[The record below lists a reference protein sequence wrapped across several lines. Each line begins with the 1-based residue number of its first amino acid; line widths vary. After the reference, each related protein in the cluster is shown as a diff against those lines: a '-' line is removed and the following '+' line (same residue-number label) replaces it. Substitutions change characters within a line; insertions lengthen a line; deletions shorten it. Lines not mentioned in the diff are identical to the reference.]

1 MYYAVTERMKA
12 LYASKQRQTVNISV
26 ELKDGST
33 IDFIEDFYYGNTEPQ
48 EYAIKK
54 NQGSVLG
61 SFVICFIA
69 YALFA
74 A

>member
-1 MYYAVTERMKA
+1 MSE
-12 LYASKQRQTVNISV
+12 
-26 ELKDGST
+26 
-33 IDFIEDFYYGNTEPQ
+33 FIEEFYYGNTEPQ